1 MHCLGSSLVKITKEI
16 VQDPFGNY
24 AIQHCLEAW
33 PYEPI
38 GKKYCSEIMKIL
50 MAHWA
55 QYASSKYSS
64 NVMEKCLEVYPVEAS
79 NSIWSKISQD
89 ED

>member
-1 MHCLGSSLVKITKEI
+1 
-16 VQDPFGNY
+16 
-24 AIQHCLEAW
+24 
-33 PYEPI
+33 
-38 GKKYCSEIMKIL
+38 MKIL

-79 NSIWSKISQD
+79 NAIWSKISQD